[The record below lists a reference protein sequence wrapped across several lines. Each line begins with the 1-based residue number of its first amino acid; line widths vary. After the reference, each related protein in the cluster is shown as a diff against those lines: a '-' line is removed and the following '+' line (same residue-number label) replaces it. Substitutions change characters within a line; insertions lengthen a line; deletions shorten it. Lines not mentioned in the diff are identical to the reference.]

1 MKDNQKYIYYASAS
15 NKEQVL
21 SMPQLDL
28 LKKKG
33 YDCLILSDGVDE
45 FTMSI
50 LNKYEDFELKN
61 INQGDLDILDEDEKK
76 ELEEKQNDNK
86 DFLDAI
92 KKSLDGKVSD
102 VILSKRLVDS
112 PVCLT
117 SKDGLS
123 FEMQKVLNAIP
134 NGSDAKAEKV
144 LEINPNHELF
154 NALKKAYTNN
164 ELDDYVDLLYN
175 QALLMEGFPIEN
187 PVEFS
192 NKMCKLMIKTIK

>member
-1 MKDNQKYIYYASAS
+1 
-15 NKEQVL
+15 
-21 SMPQLDL
+21 MPQLDL
-28 LKKKG
+28 LKKKN
-33 YDCLILSDGVDE
+33 YDCLILTDGVDE
-45 FTMSI
+45 FTMSV
-50 LNKYEDFELKN
+50 LGKYEDYELKN

-76 ELEEKQNDNK
+76 ELESKQEDNK
-86 DFLDAI
+86 EFLEEI
-92 KKSLDGKVSD
+92 KKALDGKVTD

-117 SKDGLS
+117 SKEGLS
-123 FEMQKVLNAIP
+123 FEMQKVLNAMP

-154 NALKKAYTNN
+154 NALKKAYESN
-164 ELDDYVDLLYN
+164 ELADYADLLYN
-175 QALLMEGFPIEN
+175 QALLMEGFPVEN